1 MKATAPCTA
10 DPRKKCQRFKEI
22 TRNRSRAL
30 EETILTGVLLSSP
43 NTCTFLQLFFFVLK
57 GSIIG
62 KCNGT
67 PLRMMFMLRGA
78 PHQRLPEVVMLP
90 LSIPVPAESI
100 SILWRFLQILG
111 HEY

>member
-1 MKATAPCTA
+1 
-10 DPRKKCQRFKEI
+10 
-22 TRNRSRAL
+22 
-30 EETILTGVLLSSP
+30 
-43 NTCTFLQLFFFVLK
+43 
-57 GSIIG
+57 
-62 KCNGT
+62 
-67 PLRMMFMLRGA
+67 MFMLRGA